1 MAAQEMKVKTLQD
14 EMISVTVVPAN
25 TVKELRGMLL
35 QGKECEDPIERVPFR
50 VEVLLIRQTD

>member
-1 MAAQEMKVKTLQD
+1 MKVKTLQD

-35 QGKECEDPIERVPFR
+35 EGKECEDPIERALLR

>member
-1 MAAQEMKVKTLQD
+1 MAAQEIKVKTLQD

-35 QGKECEDPIERVPFR
+35 EGKECEDPIECALLR

>member
-1 MAAQEMKVKTLQD
+1 MKVKTLQA